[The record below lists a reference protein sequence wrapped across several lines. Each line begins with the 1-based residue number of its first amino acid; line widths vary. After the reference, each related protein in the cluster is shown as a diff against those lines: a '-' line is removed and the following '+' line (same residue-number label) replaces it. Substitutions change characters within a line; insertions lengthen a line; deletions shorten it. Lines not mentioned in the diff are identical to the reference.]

1 MEIQKLKKKILQEER
16 QRKKISDKNRHRK
29 LILGAGFLVL
39 LLSCAGFL
47 YHRNLDAILEGQFAR
62 GEELLERG
70 EYSRAYSRFRG
81 IYEGHPRFR
90 RSAEAL
96 FLSGEILQFHLH
108 RDNEA
113 LLAYL
118 LVERDYPGRSE
129 SYRAQRRAAE
139 IYKYRLK
146 DYDRALM
153 TYQKLLENSITDGAR
168 IQYEI
173 ADTYFRQNNIEQA
186 RIEMETVLKNFPGS
200 PLVPEALFRIAAIF
214 ALEGSLQ
221 DAEFIYCKV
230 MEEYPESPFAI
241 ESRFGLVSVL
251 ERKGELRA
259 ALSNLET
266 LRGNYPKPGVID
278 KKIRQIKERIQ
289 KKKKAI

>member
-1 MEIQKLKKKILQEER
+1 MEIQRLKKKILQEER
-16 QRKKISDKNRHRK
+16 QRKKSSDRGRRRK
-29 LILGAGFLVL
+29 LILAVVFLVL
-39 LLSCAGFL
+39 LVSCAGFL
-47 YHRNLDAILEGQFAR
+47 YYRNLDAILQGQFSR
-62 GEELLERG
+62 GEELLQRG
-70 EYSRAYSRFRG
+70 EYSRAYSKFRG
-81 IYEGHPRFR
+81 LYEDHPRFR

-96 FLSGEILQFHLH
+96 FLAGEILQFHLH
-108 RDNEA
+108 RDQEA

-118 LVERDYPGRSE
+118 LVERDYPGRNE
-129 SYRAQRRAAE
+129 SHRALRRAAE

-153 TYQKLLENSITDGAR
+153 MYQKLLETSITDGAR
-168 IQYEI
+168 IQYEV

-186 RIEMETVLKNFPGS
+186 RIEMESLLKKFPGS

-221 DAEFIYCKV
+221 DAEFIYRKV
-230 MEEYPESPFAI
+230 LEEHPDNPFAI
-241 ESRFGLVSVL
+241 EARFGLVSVL

-259 ALSNLET
+259 ALNNLET
-266 LRGNYPKPGVID
+266 LRGEYPKPGVVE
-278 KKIRQIKERIQ
+278 KKIRQIRERIQ

>member
-1 MEIQKLKKKILQEER
+1 ML
-16 QRKKISDKNRHRK
+16 
-29 LILGAGFLVL
+29 LV
-39 LLSCAGFL
+39 SCAGFF
-47 YHRNLDAILEGQFAR
+47 YHRNLDAILQGQFTR

-70 EYSRAYSRFRG
+70 EYSRAYSKFRG
-81 IYEGHPRFR
+81 IYEGHPRYR

-96 FLSGEILQFHLH
+96 YLAGEILQFHLH
-108 RDNEA
+108 RDKEA

-118 LVERDYPGRSE
+118 LVERDYPGRNE

-139 IYKYRLK
+139 IYKYRLN

-153 TYQKLLENSITDGAR
+153 IYQKLLENSITDGSR

-186 RIEMETVLKNFPGS
+186 RIEMESLLKNFPGS

-214 ALEGSLQ
+214 ALEGSLP
-221 DAEFIYCKV
+221 DAEFIYRKV
-230 MEEYPESPFAI
+230 MEEHPDSPFAI
-241 ESRFGLVSVL
+241 EARFGLVSVL

-259 ALSNLET
+259 ALSNLEK
-266 LRGNYPKPGVID
+266 LRGEYPKPGVID
-278 KKIRQIKERIQ
+278 KKIRQIRERIQ

>member
-1 MEIQKLKKKILQEER
+1 ML
-16 QRKKISDKNRHRK
+16 
-29 LILGAGFLVL
+29 AGVFLVL

-47 YHRNLDAILEGQFAR
+47 YYRNLDAILQRQFAR
-62 GEELLERG
+62 AEELLERG
-70 EYSRAYSRFRG
+70 EYSRAYSKFRG

-90 RSAEAL
+90 RSADAL
-96 FLSGEILQFHLH
+96 FLAGEILQFHLH
-108 RDNEA
+108 RDQEA

-118 LVERDYPGRSE
+118 LVERDYPGRSV
-129 SYRAQRRAAE
+129 SYQARRRAAE

-153 TYQKLLENSITDGAR
+153 MYQKLLENSITDGAR
-168 IQYEI
+168 IQHEI

-186 RIEMETVLKNFPGS
+186 RIEMESLLKNFPGS

-221 DAEFIYCKV
+221 DAEFIYRKLI
-230 MEEYPESPFAI
+230 EEHPGSPFTLEA
-241 ESRFGLVSVL
+241 RFGLVSVL

-259 ALSNLET
+259 ALNNLET
-266 LRGNYPKPGVID
+266 LRGEYPKPGVID
-278 KKIRQIKERIQ
+278 RKIRQIKERIR